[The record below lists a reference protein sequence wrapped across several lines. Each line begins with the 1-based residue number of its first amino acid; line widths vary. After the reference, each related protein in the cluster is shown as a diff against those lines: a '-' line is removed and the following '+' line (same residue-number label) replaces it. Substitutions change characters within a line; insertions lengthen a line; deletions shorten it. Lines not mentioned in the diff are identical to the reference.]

1 MSVGQALVT
10 AEEFKQIAIDRDGL
24 VELVRGEVIE
34 MSRPGAHHGLVC
46 AEISRLL
53 GSWAKPKRL
62 GRVLTNDAGVQTE
75 RDPDSVRGPDVTFIR
90 MERLVDGQV
99 PTGWVEIPPDLCVEV
114 LSPTDRWSEV
124 VKKISEYFHL
134 GIPEV
139 WVLDP
144 VRHEVQIHLDTNGTP
159 RTLRD
164 GDTLA
169 SEQLPGFECAV
180 SELFEG
186 C

>member
-34 MSRPGAHHGLVC
+34 MSRPGVKHGGVC
-46 AEISRLL
+46 AEITRHL
-53 GSWAKPKRL
+53 GNWAAPKKL
-62 GRVLTNDAGVQTE
+62 GRVIANDAGVQTE
-75 RDPDSVRGPDVTFIR
+75 HNPDSVRGPDVFFIR
-90 MERLVDGQV
+90 MERLPNGGYPDGWLEV
-99 PTGWVEIPPDLCVEV
+99 PPDLCVEV
-114 LSPTDRWSEV
+114 LSPNDRWSEV
-124 VKKISEYFHL
+124 VEKISEYFRL
-134 GIPEV
+134 GVPEV

-144 VRHEVQIHLDTNGTP
+144 ARHEVQVHLNTNGLP

-164 GDTLA
+164 GDALT

-180 SELFEG
+180 SKLFEG